1 MAQVELEHLLSKIS
15 GIQGELGGP
24 GDTLLKD
31 KNPDEFNNIKIK
43 LAESINQL
51 SKKQEERDEVSNK
64 NGRNIGVIRLGV
76 EISDLFTDVDLQLG
90 QMNDALRRQRK
101 NPKKYPESTMEIK
114 QQQYEKYKALVEQLK
129 AREEGGD
136 TLPDDK
142 PLTLNELKFNLHGGK
157 DRERPKKFDV
167 DRELND
173 IEADA
178 IKRFKENDK
187 EIDDMVR
194 QVDQGLDGLRIKAE
208 MMGDAIDKQQEG
220 MKGLEVEMEKAHQGL
235 LTSNAKL
242 KKVLYQYRAPN
253 KFCMDVICVLILLGL
268 IGVIIKLAT
277 S

>member
-1 MAQVELEHLLSKIS
+1 MANVELEHLLSKVS
-15 GIQGELGGP
+15 TIQGQLGGP
-24 GDTLLKD
+24 GDNLLKD
-31 KNPDEFNNIKIK
+31 KNQDEFNNIKIK
-43 LAESINQL
+43 LAETINQL
-51 SKKQEERDEVSNK
+51 SKKQEERDENSNK

-76 EISDLFTDVDLQLG
+76 EIQDLITDVDLQLG
-90 QMNDALRRQRK
+90 QMNDTLRRQRK
-101 NPKKYPESTMEIK
+101 NPKKFPESTMEIK
-114 QQQYEKYKALVEQLK
+114 QQQYDKYKALVEQLK

-142 PLTLNELKFNLHGGK
+142 PLTLNELKFNLTGPQ
-157 DRERPKKFDV
+157 RQKKLDV

-173 IEADA
+173 IEVDA
-178 IKRFKENDK
+178 LKRFQENDK

>member
-1 MAQVELEHLLSKIS
+1 MANVELEHLLSKVS
-15 GIQGELGGP
+15 TIQGQLGGP
-24 GDTLLKD
+24 GDNLLKD
-31 KNPDEFNNIKIK
+31 KNQDEFNNIKIK
-43 LAESINQL
+43 LAETINQL
-51 SKKQEERDEVSNK
+51 SKKQEERDENSNK

-76 EISDLFTDVDLQLG
+76 EIQDLITDVDLQLG
-90 QMNDALRRQRK
+90 QMNDTLRRQRK
-101 NPKKYPESTMEIK
+101 NPKKFPESTMEIK
-114 QQQYEKYKALVEQLK
+114 QEQYEKYKSLVEQLK

-142 PLTLNELKFNLHGGK
+142 PLTLNELKFNLTGPQQ
-157 DRERPKKFDV
+157 RQKKLDV

-173 IEADA
+173 IEVDA
-178 IKRFKENDK
+178 LKRFQDNDK